1 MKKKKKFTAWIW
13 DLTLN
18 PTQEPND
25 ADVFKSVMMQ
35 CRGIH
40 PVAFTT
46 VHRFD
51 IFIFAP
57 LLHFSY
63 PRLCVKIQV
72 SFLQSCR
79 NIAVKLSQETTSL
92 LSKSAPVN
100 PSTLFFFFLRNH
112 CFFFS
117 IWDPVTA
124 ATALISGTKFNIYI
138 VKINQKPGINNKII
152 NTRRRA
158 SLKFSGTVWWFL
170 LCATVPWIFIECI
183 QAMSWW

>member
-79 NIAVKLSQETTSL
+79 N
-92 LSKSAPVN
+92 
-100 PSTLFFFFLRNH
+100 H

-117 IWDPVTA
+117 IWDPVTP